1 MNSPSQT
8 FCAWRRYK
16 AVGGK
21 RVTKSVKESVND
33 NSVCKAAPGFGA
45 SAYHN
50 LSQYEVIKTLQPI
63 WTVIIALPMISNNVI
78 HT

>member
-1 MNSPSQT
+1 MNLPSQT
-8 FCAWRRYK
+8 FWAWRRYK

-33 NSVCKAAPGFGA
+33 NSVCKAAP
-45 SAYHN
+45 AYHN
-50 LSQYEVIKTLQPI
+50 LSQYEVTKTLRPI
-63 WTVIIALPMISNNVI
+63 LTVIIALPMISNNVI